1 MDITTIHPG
10 RGFEGHHHPAAA
22 LWDAGGAAY
31 DRVSFCISDA
41 LAHAAQRLD
50 PGPGEAILDIATG
63 TGWSARN
70 VARAG
75 AKVTAVDIAPSL
87 LDAAEALSAGMR
99 PPIRYEQAAAE
110 DLPFADAAFD
120 GVISTFGVMF
130 AADARKAATEMARV
144 VRPGGR
150 MALSV
155 WVPDGAVAR
164 FFAMIAAHDDGPDH
178 GPTPPA
184 NPLDWGDPAKAT
196 ALLGDAFELAFEPGT
211 SRAYH
216 PSLQQIWEWYA
227 AGFGPVRHLM
237 ERLDA
242 AGLAR
247 LRADFDAYH
256 RPYLTPHGLTV
267 ARDYLVIIGRR
278 R

>member
-1 MDITTIHPG
+1 MDMTNTHPG
-10 RGFEGHHHPAAA
+10 SGFEGHHHPAAA

-50 PGPGEAILDIATG
+50 PKPGEEILDIATG

-75 AKVTAVDIAPSL
+75 AAVTAVDIAPTL
-87 LDAAEALSAGMR
+87 LNAAMALSAGIE

-110 DLPFADAAFD
+110 HLPFADAAFD

-130 AADARKAATEMARV
+130 AADARMAASEMARV

-150 MALSV
+150 MALAV
-155 WVPDGAVAR
+155 WVPAGAVAK
-164 FFAMIAAHDDGPDH
+164 FFAMIAAHDDGPPP
-178 GPTPPA
+178 PTD
-184 NPLDWGDPAKAT
+184 PLDWGDPARLA
-196 ALLGDAFELAFEPGT
+196 ALLGDAFELSFEPGT
-211 SRAYH
+211 SHAYH
-216 PSLQQIWEWYA
+216 PSLEQIWDWYA

-237 ERLDA
+237 ARLDE

-256 RPYLTPHGLTV
+256 RAYLTPHGLTV
-267 ARDYLVIIGRR
+267 ARDYLVVTGRR